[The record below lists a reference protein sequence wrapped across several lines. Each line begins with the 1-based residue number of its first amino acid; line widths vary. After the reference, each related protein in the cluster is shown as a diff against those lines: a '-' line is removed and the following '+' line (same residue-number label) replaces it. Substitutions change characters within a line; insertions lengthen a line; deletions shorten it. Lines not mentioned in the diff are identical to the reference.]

1 MYFMQ
6 CGQESHRLAHAFA
19 LVLLALHAEQLGAVA
34 FGSAV
39 PRFGVCEVSK
49 KNLYRIVCS
58 FCSQDS
64 HRMLLE
70 CFETKTVALLRN
82 QILRFHQSGWQAEC
96 DSLVGSEIQCL
107 GQEPNTCGQYTNRS
121 GSKTSVCHYCKRL
134 IRNSLDLLRRS
145 QPKRKWTF

>member
-49 KNLYRIVCS
+49 KNLYGM
-58 FCSQDS
+58 F
-64 HRMLLE
+64 
-70 CFETKTVALLRN
+70 
-82 QILRFHQSGWQAEC
+82 ILFTRFSSYAA
-96 DSLVGSEIQCL
+96 
-107 GQEPNTCGQYTNRS
+107 
-121 GSKTSVCHYCKRL
+121 
-134 IRNSLDLLRRS
+134 
-145 QPKRKWTF
+145 